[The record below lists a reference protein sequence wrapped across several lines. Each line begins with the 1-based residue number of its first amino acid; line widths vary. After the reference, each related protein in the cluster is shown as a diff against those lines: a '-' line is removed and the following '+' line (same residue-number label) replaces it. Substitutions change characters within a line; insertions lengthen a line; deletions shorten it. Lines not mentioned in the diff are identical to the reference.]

1 MLEHFSPS
9 ALKTV
14 MYAQEEARRSSHSLV
29 TPEHL
34 LLGILRDPENLA
46 VELLKAKQ
54 VDFNRI
60 RAALQY
66 ESGLRK
72 SPGMEI
78 HFSEEVRTIFQLAEE
93 EASLLGEA
101 QVEPDHLLLGLVQL
115 SEGRSLQALEK
126 GGLHLPHLRWNVL
139 RLRYHK
145 RNAGIRTASLDRY
158 SQDLTRQLEA
168 GEIPTVV
175 EWQPMVEHLI
185 QFLGMSRKRNVLLV
199 GEHGVGKTAL
209 IHALNQHILDSRI
222 FYAFAHCRVLCLQVD
237 KMLAEAA
244 TDERLYELTQDL
256 ICEIRQSGDVI
267 LVIEN
272 LHQLFL
278 ANKKEME
285 FVITQHLLT
294 LLEEPHTL
302 CIATTTPSQFQL
314 LRARTPV
321 QHLFQIMEVPE
332 PPLDFCQKILYH
344 WKARLEIHHRLS
356 ITPEAM
362 EVAVHLAQ
370 EHPFHQFL
378 PESALTLL
386 DLSCARK
393 IWRQTLAIQEARHAE
408 RRLRQLIAQRAL
420 IASEIERSPA
430 ARKAFEQI
438 KQEILETEVFLQ
450 EQKSQIHLEG
460 PVLSAQD
467 IIRNLDTP
475 WQTPS

>member
-14 MYAQEEARRSSHSLV
+14 MYAQEEARRSYQALV

-34 LLGILRDPENLA
+34 LLGILRDSENIA
-46 VELLKAKQ
+46 VELLNSKQ
-54 VDFNRI
+54 VDFNQVRSN
-60 RAALQY
+60 LQS
-66 ESGLRK
+66 EPATRR

-78 HFSEEVRTIFQLAEE
+78 HFSEEVRTIFELAEE
-93 EASLLGEA
+93 EASLLGES

-126 GGLHLPHLRWNVL
+126 GGLHLAHLRWNVL

-175 EWQPMVEHLI
+175 EWQPMVERLI
-185 QFLGMSRKRNVLLV
+185 QFLGMSRKHNVLLV
-199 GEHGVGKTAL
+199 GEHGVGKTSL
-209 IHALNQHILDSRI
+209 VHALNQHILDSRI

-244 TDERLYELTQDL
+244 TDERLYELTQAL
-256 ICEIRQSGDVI
+256 IGEIRQSGDVI

-294 LLEEPHTL
+294 LLEEPHTT
-302 CIATTTPSQFQL
+302 CIATTTPAQL
-314 LRARTPV
+314 KLLELHTPI
-321 QHLFQIMEVPE
+321 QHLFQILEVPE
-332 PPLDFCQKILYH
+332 PPRDFCQKILYH
-344 WKARLEIHHRLS
+344 WKARLESHHRLS
-356 ITPEAM
+356 ITPDAIQM
-362 EVAVHLAQ
+362 AVRLAQ
-370 EHPFHQFL
+370 DNSSRQFL
-378 PESALTLL
+378 PESAVTLL

-393 IWRQTLAIQEARHAE
+393 IWRQTLAIQEARRAE
-408 RRLRQLIAQRAL
+408 RRLRQLVEQRAL
-420 IASEIERSPA
+420 IAPEVEQSPA
-430 ARKAFEQI
+430 VRKAFEQI

-460 PVLSAQD
+460 PVLSGQD
-467 IIRNLDTP
+467 IILHLDAP
-475 WQTPS
+475 WEV